1 MADKPWYKDG
11 LRFKCTACGDCCTGA
26 PGFVW
31 VNKEEME
38 ALAAAAGVEDVDEFE
53 RQFVRKVGIRRS
65 LREFPN
71 GDCVFFDSDSRK
83 CQVYKA
89 RPRQCRTWPFWTSNL
104 KSPEAWEETCRDCPG
119 SGKGKL
125 YQLDQIESRRKVIH
139 I

>member
-38 ALAAAAGVEDVDEFE
+38 ALAAAAGVEDLEEFE
-53 RQFVRKVGIRRS
+53 QQYVRKVGIRRS

-83 CQVYKA
+83 CQVYQA

-104 KSPEAWEETCRDCPG
+104 KSPQAWEETCEVCPG

-125 YQLDQIESRRKVIH
+125 YQLEQIESQRKVIH